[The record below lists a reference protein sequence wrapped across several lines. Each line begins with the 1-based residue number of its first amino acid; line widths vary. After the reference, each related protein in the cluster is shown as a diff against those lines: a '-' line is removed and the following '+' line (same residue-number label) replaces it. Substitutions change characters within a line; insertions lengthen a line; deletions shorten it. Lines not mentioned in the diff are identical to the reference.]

1 MYRLLASIARYL
13 SVSYKIALF
22 MWLLYCLA
30 YQFKHRREIIQ
41 YSRIGLTDRKRI
53 R

>member
-1 MYRLLASIARYL
+1 MYHLLAAAARYL

-22 MWLLYCLA
+22 LWLLYCLA

-41 YSRIGLTDRKRI
+41 YSRIGLTDRR
-53 R
+53 RSR